1 MKPANSLLCAAPM
14 LFTLVAHAQ
23 TTQNNLWAID
33 PMHSQANFEI
43 RHLGVS
49 NVRGTLS
56 HVQGTVNWDEKDPSK
71 SSVVAD
77 IDASTINTATEK
89 RDSHLK
95 SAEFFNVASFP
106 TLHFQSTSIHGSNGK
121 LQVVGDLTLAGVTK
135 PVTLD
140 VDGPVAPQKGQQ
152 GGLVT
157 GFSATGL
164 LKRSDFNF
172 GQKYLPPFIGD
183 EVKLTL
189 DVEIGQK

>member
-1 MKPANSLLCAAPM
+1 
-14 LFTLVAHAQ
+14 
-23 TTQNNLWAID
+23 
-33 PMHSQANFEI
+33 
-43 RHLGVS
+43 
-49 NVRGTLS
+49 
-56 HVQGTVNWDEKDPSK
+56 
-71 SSVVAD
+71 
-77 IDASTINTATEK
+77 
-89 RDSHLK
+89 
-95 SAEFFNVASFP
+95 
-106 TLHFQSTSIHGSNGK
+106 
-121 LQVVGDLTLAGVTK
+121 VVGDLTLAGVTK

-152 GGLVT
+152 GGLVS